1 MRLRERNK
9 ILRMQLFAGVEA
21 GHTEALLRASSLQRF
36 PAYAEV
42 MREGETAD
50 FLHVVVDGQVEVF
63 STYRDRE
70 TTIAVLGPGHSFF
83 VAAVILDKVCLESV
97 RTLSPSRVLLMP
109 AEAVRRLFYA
119 DAAFTRS
126 IAVELAYAYR
136 GIIKEFKNQKLRS
149 TIERL
154 ANFLLT
160 QHEQSGARK
169 SFTLPFEKKVLAS
182 RLGMA
187 PEVLSRSF
195 ASLVPYKV
203 SVRGANVEI
212 GDVDALRKL
221 AKPASTIDDA
231 AV

>member
-1 MRLRERNK
+1 MRW
-9 ILRMQLFAGVEA
+9 
-21 GHTEALLRASSLQRF
+21 
-36 PAYAEV
+36 
-42 MREGETAD
+42 
-50 FLHVVVDGQVEVF
+50 
-63 STYRDRE
+63 
-70 TTIAVLGPGHSFF
+70 
-83 VAAVILDKVCLESV
+83 VAATLHHRHQIQPVLVA
-97 RTLSPSRVLLMP
+97 TLSGKAAGSICDVLARAFVVAFPHCLHFGEKDDIAKRFECGGRIVLERQAIYQRTQLHDAFP
-109 AEAVRRLFYA
+109 TARAV
-119 DAAFTRS
+119 
-126 IAVELAYAYR
+126 YAYR